1 MVGNPGPQ
9 SISGSA
15 FPKIVPK
22 SCWRKCGV
30 TKRYLCENLSFASYS
45 IHSTSTALTS
55 SLVDELRPL
64 LVHDRK
70 PGATEV

>member
-1 MVGNPGPQ
+1 V
-9 SISGSA
+9 SEGS
-15 FPKIVPK
+15 
-22 SCWRKCGV
+22 
-30 TKRYLCENLSFASYS
+30 ENLSFASYS